1 MIEICDDEDIYL
13 EEGQVSEKIK
23 NEITQ
28 FTNRFLNEYLKLE
41 ELFAAEFKE
50 NFKKLMI

>member
-41 ELFAAEFKE
+41 ETDDLTPIIKFQ
-50 NFKKLMI
+50 